1 MVVDVA
7 DKYKNNPQNETE
19 IESDSLEFENLSFP
33 QNFVEQIISMKIFL
47 YVLICKTSLINS

>member
-19 IESDSLEFENLSFP
+19 IESDSLEFKNLSFP
-33 QNFVEQIISMKIFL
+33 QNFVEQIISMKKFL
-47 YVLICKTSLINS
+47 HVLIFKTSIINS